1 MPQLILYHDYSRQEV
16 QEIFDQEAKFT
27 PGAGTWGLHGI
38 VRLPRRRHDSVF
50 FVTFGQRQA
59 DHEFDE
65 GITSDGVFRWQSQ
78 PRPRDSVRELAQFMT
93 PVDLDFAIVS
103 LFLSISRTQ

>member
-1 MPQLILYHDYSRQEV
+1 MPQPILYHDYSRQEV

-65 GITSDGVFRWQSQ
+65 GITSDGVSDGN
-78 PRPRDSVRELAQFMT
+78 PNLGLETQFENW
-93 PVDLDFAIVS
+93 LNS
-103 LFLSISRTQ
+103 